1 MARTVGLD
9 LGTAYTRI
17 WLDGKGIILRCPSAV
32 AIDSRTHDIVAVGEQ
47 ARVMLGKTPEDILAY
62 RPLKDGVIADFE
74 AASGMVNEFFYN
86 KHLSSLFNRPTVL
99 ISTPYNITE
108 VESLA
113 VENAVFEAGARSVAQ
128 IPSVYAAAVG
138 SGINVSSP
146 RGSMIVNIGAGMSEA
161 AIISSCG
168 IIAARS
174 LKVAGGK
181 FDMAISSYLKKN
193 MGILIGEGTAH
204 KLKVGVG
211 TALSSIDRGYMAVHG
226 QNDRTKLPLSLE
238 VHSSHVCEAIMPCIE
253 AISRMILSTLES
265 SPPEIVGD
273 IYNYGF
279 MLSGGSA
286 LLPGLPEVLS
296 KKTGLR
302 VTVAKSPRDTVVM
315 GLGTLIS
322 RPYLYGDSPQY
333 KTK

>member
-32 AIDSRTHDIVAVGEQ
+32 AIDSQTQEIVAVGEK
-47 ARVMLGKTPEDILAY
+47 AREMLGKTPEDILAY
-62 RPLKDGVIADFE
+62 RPLKDGVIADFK

-86 KHLSSLFNRPTVL
+86 KRLSSLFNRPTVL

-138 SGINVSSP
+138 SGINVSSA
-146 RGSMIVNIGAGMSEA
+146 RGAMIVNIGAGMSEA
-161 AIISSCG
+161 AIISSRG
-168 IIAARS
+168 IISARS

-204 KLKVGVG
+204 KLKVNIG
-211 TALSSIDRGYMAVHG
+211 TALSSIDRGYMTVHG
-226 QNDRTKLPLSLE
+226 QNDRTKLPLTLE
-238 VHSSHVCEAIMPCIE
+238 VHSTHVCEAITPFIE

-279 MLSGGSA
+279 MLSGGSS
-286 LLPGLPEVLS
+286 LLPGLPEMLS

-302 VTVAKSPRDTVVM
+302 VTVAKSPRDTVVT

-322 RPYLYGDSPQY
+322 RPYLYGDSAQY

>member
-1 MARTVGLD
+1 MARIVGLD

-32 AIDSRTHDIVAVGEQ
+32 AIDSQTHEIVAVGER
-47 ARVMLGKTPEDILAY
+47 ARMMLGKTPEDILAY

-86 KHLSSLFNRPTVL
+86 KRLSSLFNRPTVL

-128 IPSVYAAAVG
+128 IPAVYAAAVG
-138 SGINVSSP
+138 AGLHVSSP
-146 RGSMIVNIGAGMSEA
+146 RGCMVVNIGAGTSEA

-168 IIAARS
+168 IICARS

-181 FDMAISSYLKKN
+181 FDMAIGSYLKKN
-193 MGILIGEGTAH
+193 MGILIGDGTAN
-204 KLKVGVG
+204 KLKVTVG
-211 TALSSIDRGYMAVHG
+211 TADPTIDRGYMTVHG
-226 QNDRTKLPLSLE
+226 QNDRTKLPLSLDI
-238 VHSSHVCEAIMPCIE
+238 HSQQVCEALMPCVE
-253 AISRMILSTLES
+253 AISRMIMSTLEN

-286 LLPGLPEVLS
+286 LLPGLPEMLS
-296 KKTGLR
+296 RKTGLR
-302 VTVAKSPRDTVVM
+302 VTVAKTPRDTVVL
-315 GLGTLIS
+315 GLGTLIKH
-322 RPYLYGDSPQY
+322 PYLYGDSPQF

>member
-1 MARTVGLD
+1 MARIVGLD

-32 AIDSRTHDIVAVGEQ
+32 AIDSQTHEIVAVGEK
-47 ARVMLGKTPEDILAY
+47 ARMMLGKTPEDILAY

-86 KHLSSLFNRPTVL
+86 KRLSSLFNRPTVL

-128 IPSVYAAAVG
+128 IPAVYAAAVG
-138 SGINVSSP
+138 AGLNVSSP
-146 RGSMIVNIGAGMSEA
+146 RGCMIVNIGAGTSEA

-168 IIAARS
+168 IICARS

-181 FDMAISSYLKKN
+181 LDMAITSYLKKN

-204 KLKVGVG
+204 KLKITVG
-211 TALSSIDRGYMAVHG
+211 TADPNIDRGYMSVHG
-226 QNDRTKLPLSLE
+226 QNDRTKLPLSLD
-238 VHSSHVCEAIMPCIE
+238 VHSTHVCEALMPCVE
-253 AISRMILSTLES
+253 AISRMIMGTLEG

-286 LLPGLPEVLS
+286 LLPGLPEMLS
-296 KKTGLR
+296 RKTGLR
-302 VTVAKSPRDTVVM
+302 VTVAKTPRDTVVS
-315 GLGTLIS
+315 GLGTLIKH
-322 RPYLYGDSPQY
+322 PYLYGDSPQF